1 MLAGTVGEL
10 RDVWEATSFQI
21 ERLQA
26 TETCVNEEQA
36 GLATRVAPSWHLS
49 FTPRPTP
56 PEKLTA
62 ADKVQLWQCCTLP
75 CRSSCV
81 EGQLVFTLP

>member
-1 MLAGTVGEL
+1 MPSWVVHRPGVQIAGTLVLAMLAGTVGEL

-26 TETCVNEEQA
+26 AEACVNEEQA
-36 GLATRVAPSWHLS
+36 GLASRVAPSWQLS

-62 ADKVQLWQCCTLP
+62 ADKVEL
-75 CRSSCV
+75 
-81 EGQLVFTLP
+81 

>member
-26 TETCVNEEQA
+26 AEACVNEEQA
-36 GLATRVAPSWHLS
+36 SLASSIAPSWHLS

-62 ADKVQLWQCCTLP
+62 SDKV
-75 CRSSCV
+75 
-81 EGQLVFTLP
+81 